1 MNKVKLLDKNIQRT
15 KIEYCWNDEEMNLY
29 TIYNIL
35 ESLNYFC
42 IPCFSDVEEDI
53 KTLKDKILSLLGLE
67 SEPGDII
74 KTQYIVTYEDY

>member
-29 TIYNIL
+29 TIYNVL

-67 SEPGDII
+67 SEPCDII

>member
-1 MNKVKLLDKNIQRT
+1 MVR
-15 KIEYCWNDEEMNLY
+15 
-29 TIYNIL
+29 
-35 ESLNYFC
+35 SLNYFC